1 MFAGMSNFA
10 GNVTSR
16 AVLTDESRSPRGVY
30 KRRKTKEKHNNK
42 IAMRKN
48 WILKIALSALVALG
62 ATGSATAQ
70 KSYEVP
76 ALDPEYQAL
85 ADQVIDLQISEPDK
99 ANSTFMKLMR
109 KVKTKKEDLLSLG
122 DYFLEKNVYPCAM
135 QCAKQIY
142 TTDPTYIP
150 GLMFSG
156 EVCMIRKAYGE
167 AGQKFDEVL
176 SIDPNYVP
184 ALKRNAFVYKNVN
197 PHVAIEMLQ
206 RIQEVEPN
214 NMTTYRDLGDI
225 YYNLEE
231 YKEAIKSYDTY
242 FTAVTTN
249 DSTDIRPAENYMMSL
264 YSDMQFPTIAE
275 KVDRFAALDPNDM
288 IFKRMKFFSAVENV
302 NTAQAQEA
310 MAYITEKQYA
320 DSLYLYL
327 DYFYAANFMAD
338 QSEAEDATAQAV
350 NYMKLALEKDP
361 TKVPGYKTLATYY
374 RRNRQYDEGIETYKT
389 YMEKLGDKKQL
400 TDVFGLGQQY
410 FTASRQKGITEEKK
424 TEYVQAGIAAFQEV
438 LKEEPGY
445 YKAQMMIARLSITD
459 GTKPE
464 ENVKNLYEQ
473 ALTMMEGK
481 DGTES
486 GKLEAYSYLAFYYV
500 QTDNNDEARKY
511 CDEILKIDPE
521 HTTGVQIDKY
531 LKSVGK

>member
-10 GNVTSR
+10 RNVVSLAALTTEQI
-16 AVLTDESRSPRGVY
+16 AVLSLYR
-30 KRRKTKEKHNNK
+30 RRKTQKKHNNK

-62 ATGSATAQ
+62 ATDSATAQ

-76 ALDPEYQAL
+76 ALDPEYQAI
-85 ADQVIDLQISEPDK
+85 ADQVIDLQLSDPDK

-122 DYFLEKNVYPCAM
+122 DYFLEKNVYPCAV
-135 QCAKQIY
+135 QCAKQLY

-150 GLMFSG
+150 GLMFNG
-156 EVCMIRKAYGE
+156 EVCMMRKAYGE

-176 SIDPNYVP
+176 SIDSTYVP

-206 RIQEVEPN
+206 RIQQVEPDN
-214 NMTTYRDLGDI
+214 QTPNRDLGDI

-231 YKEAIKSYDTY
+231 YKEAVAHYDAY
-242 FTAVTTN
+242 FNAVTQN
-249 DSTDIRPAENYMMSL
+249 DSSDIRSAENYMMSL
-264 YSDMQFPTIAE
+264 YSTTQFDVISS
-275 KVDRFAALDPNDM
+275 KVDHFAALDPNDM
-288 IFKRMKFFSAVENV
+288 IFKRMKFFSAVENA
-302 NTAQAQEA
+302 NTAQAKEA

-327 DYFYAANFMAD
+327 DYFYAANYMAD
-338 QSEAEDATAQAV
+338 QSEDEDATVKAIE
-350 NYMKLALEKDP
+350 YMKLALEKDP
-361 TKVPGYKTLATYY
+361 SKVPGYKTLATYY
-374 RRNRQYDEGIETYKT
+374 RRNKQYEEGIETYKT
-389 YMEKLGDKKQL
+389 YMEKLGDKQQL
-400 TDVFGLGQQY
+400 TDLFGLGQQY
-410 FTASRQKGITEEKK
+410 FAASRQKTVSPEKK
-424 TEYVQAGIAAFQEV
+424 AEYTQAGIETFQKV
-438 LKEEPGY
+438 LAEKPGY
-445 YKAQMMIARLSITD
+445 YQAQMMIARLSITD

-481 DGTES
+481 DNTDS

-511 CDEILKIDPE
+511 CNEILKLDPE
-521 HTTGVQIDKY
+521 HATGLQIDKY